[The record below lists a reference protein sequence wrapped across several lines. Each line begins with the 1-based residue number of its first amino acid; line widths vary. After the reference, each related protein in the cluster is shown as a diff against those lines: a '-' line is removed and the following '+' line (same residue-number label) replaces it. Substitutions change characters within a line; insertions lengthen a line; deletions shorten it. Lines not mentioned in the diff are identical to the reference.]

1 MSPGDPL
8 TASLRARRTRGA
20 ALVGLAALAGCA
32 VGPDFRPPAAPRTQA
47 YTAEALP
54 PQTAASAG
62 PAGTAQHFNYGA
74 DIPARWWTLFHS
86 ARLDALV
93 EQALQANPDVGAAQ
107 AALRKAHEELLA
119 QRGSYFPA
127 IDGTAGATREKIT
140 GAEFGQPQGGSYIYN
155 LFNASANV
163 SYTLDLWGGVRR
175 GVEAAGAQADYQNYQ
190 LQATYLTLAANVVT
204 TAIQEAALRAQL
216 EATQQIIDADR
227 QQLATVQRQL
237 ALGGVSRLDLL
248 TQQAQL
254 ASELA
259 SSETLKKQLQ
269 QNHDL
274 LAVLIG
280 NLPSDTPAEPMAL
293 EDLTLPAE
301 LPLSVPSQLVARR
314 PDVRASE
321 SLLHEASAQ
330 IGVAT
335 ANMLPQLSITGQFG
349 DFSTEASDLLK
360 SSSNVWSIGASLT
373 QPLFHGGTLLHRRR
387 AALAAYEEAAAQYR
401 STVLGAFRN
410 VADALHAVNTDA
422 ARLDQ
427 LNVATAAAAESL
439 DVARARYAA
448 GSIGP
453 LDLLVLQ
460 RAYWQ
465 ARIAQLQAQAERYA
479 DTAALFQALGGGWW
493 SPAAT
498 AAPPQAAMQPRP
510 DAATP

>member
-1 MSPGDPL
+1 MPQGALL
-8 TASLRARRTRGA
+8 TAYPTVRKCA
-20 ALVGLAALAGCA
+20 ALVGLVALAGCA
-32 VGPDFRPPAAPRTQA
+32 VGPNFKAPAAPHTDG
-47 YTAEALP
+47 YTAETLP
-54 PQTAASAG
+54 PQTAASEGSGGA
-62 PAGTAQHFNYGA
+62 AQRFLYGE

-86 ARLDALV
+86 AQLDALV
-93 EQALQANPDVGAAQ
+93 EEALQANPDVGAAQ

-119 QRGSYFPA
+119 QRGSYYPSF
-127 IDGTAGATREKIT
+127 DGTAGATRQKIT
-140 GAEFGQPQGGSYIYN
+140 GAEFGQPQGGSFIYN
-155 LFNASANV
+155 LFNASVNV

-175 GVEAAGAQADYQNYQ
+175 SVEAAGAQADYQSYQ

-204 TAIQEAALRAQL
+204 TAIQEASLRAQL
-216 EATQQIIDADR
+216 EATQQIIVADR

-259 SSETLKKQLQ
+259 GIETLRKELQ
-269 QNHDL
+269 QNDDL

-280 NLPSDTPAEPMAL
+280 KLPSESTTEAMSLDE
-293 EDLTLPAE
+293 LTLPAE

-321 SLLHEASAQ
+321 ALLHEASAQ

-335 ANMLPQLSITGQFG
+335 ADMLPQLSITGQFG
-349 DFSTEASDLLK
+349 GLTTEASDLLK
-360 SSSNVWSIGASLT
+360 SSSNVWSIGGSLT
-373 QPLFHGGTLLHRRR
+373 QPLFHGGTLLHRKR
-387 AALAAYEEAAAQYR
+387 AAEAAYEEAAAQYR

-422 ARLDQ
+422 VRLDQ
-427 LNVATAAAAESL
+427 LNIAAAAASESL
-439 DVARARYAA
+439 DVGRARYAA

-465 ARIAQLQAQAERYA
+465 ARIAQLQAQATRYA
-479 DTAALFQALGGGWW
+479 DTAALFQALGGSWW
-493 SPAAT
+493 SASAV
-498 AAPPQAAMQPRP
+498 PPQAYAQPQKGS
-510 DAATP
+510 AAR